1 MSAPDRK
8 LRERIAAPGEPAA
21 SASRPPN
28 SKVALRTQL
37 AQGLAELGVA
47 LPGGAD
53 ERLLRYLALL
63 QKWNRV
69 YNLTAIREQP
79 RLVTHHILDSLAVV
93 PFLPAGS
100 IVDVGTGPGLP
111 GVPLAIARPGDPVT
125 LLDSN
130 HKKGAF
136 LRQVVIECELR
147 NVQVQIGR
155 AEDWRPAEL
164 FSVAISR
171 AFSDLPGFVE
181 AARHLVAASGV
192 LAAMKGVYPD
202 EELALLPAT
211 ARVDRVIRL
220 EVPGLRA
227 DRHLV
232 LMRPV

>member
-1 MSAPDRK
+1 LEPRPG
-8 LRERIAAPGEPAA
+8 AA
-21 SASRPPN
+21 
-28 SKVALRTQL
+28 VTLRTQL
-37 AQGLAELGVA
+37 VQGLADLGAA
-47 LPGGAD
+47 LPTGAE

-69 YNLTAIREQP
+69 YNLTAIREQQ
-79 RLVTHHILDSLAVV
+79 RLVTHHILDSLVV
-93 PFLPAGS
+93 LPYLPAGS

-111 GVPLAIARPGDPVT
+111 GVPLAIARSDDPVI

-136 LRQVVIECELR
+136 LRQVAIDCELR
-147 NVQVQIGR
+147 NVQVHIGR
-155 AEDWRPAEL
+155 AEDWQPAEL
-164 FSVAISR
+164 FEAAISR
-171 AFSDLPGFVE
+171 AFSDLPGFIE
-181 AARHLVAASGV
+181 AARHLVAPSGM

-202 EELALLPAT
+202 EELALLPASV
-211 ARVDRVIRL
+211 RVERVVRL

>member
-1 MSAPDRK
+1 
-8 LRERIAAPGEPAA
+8 
-21 SASRPPN
+21 
-28 SKVALRTQL
+28 VVTLRTQL
-37 AQGLAELGVA
+37 VQGLAELGAV
-47 LPGGAD
+47 LPAGAE

-69 YNLTAIREQP
+69 YNLTAIREQQ
-79 RLVTHHILDSLAVV
+79 RLVTHHILDSLAVL
-93 PFLPAGS
+93 PHLPAGS

-111 GVPLAIARPGDPVT
+111 GVPLAIARCDDPVI

-136 LRQVVIECELR
+136 LRQVAIDCELR
-147 NVQVQIGR
+147 NVQVHIGR
-155 AEDWRPAEL
+155 AEDWQPTEL
-164 FSVAISR
+164 FAVAISR
-171 AFSDLPGFVE
+171 AFSDLPGFIE
-181 AARHLVAASGV
+181 AARHLVAPNGL

-202 EELALLPAT
+202 EELALLPASV
-211 ARVDRVIRL
+211 RVERVVRL